1 MFGFYFVFLN
11 CLYHS
16 ITSNNCATMLFS
28 QFMLYSPSFVDTLKN
43 EIPEAALELYHLK
56 SKPFSPDIL
65 KFRPK
70 HEDDPFTLNCSMVP
84 RSVLFIF
91 HAGLRGLG
99 SNVFRNSS
107 YKEKT
112 AGSTRVSRLY
122 FRFLWLWYYICDWS
136 KNTTKYEEKIP

>member
-1 MFGFYFVFLN
+1 MQFSRINLLMADLFLGGGGGIIQLKMFGFYFVFLN
-11 CLYHS
+11 CLHHS

-43 EIPEAALELYHLK
+43 ELCHLK
-56 SKPFSPDIL
+56 SKQFSPDIL

-84 RSVLFIF
+84 RSFLFIF
-91 HAGLRGLG
+91 HAGSRGLG
-99 SNVFRNSS
+99 SNIFRNSS

-122 FRFLWLWYYICDWS
+122 FRFL
-136 KNTTKYEEKIP
+136 